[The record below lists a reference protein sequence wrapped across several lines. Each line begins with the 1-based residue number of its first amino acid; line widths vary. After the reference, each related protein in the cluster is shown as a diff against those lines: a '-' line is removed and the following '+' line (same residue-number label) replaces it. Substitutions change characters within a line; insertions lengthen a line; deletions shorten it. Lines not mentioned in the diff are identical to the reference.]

1 MKKTFKQFTQALY
14 PGQPS
19 PSGFPDTPPVEQL
32 PNGFHPDYGQKGS
45 MYNTLDK
52 TSAMSMPPTG
62 NPEIDTKVEK
72 AKKQP
77 K

>member
-19 PSGFPDTPPVEQL
+19 PNGFPDQDPPKQL
-32 PNGFHPDYGQKGS
+32 PNGFHQDYGQRDS

-62 NPEIDTKVEK
+62 NPEIDKKVEK
-72 AKKQP
+72 ARKQP

>member
-1 MKKTFKQFTQALY
+1 MKTFKQFSKALY

-19 PSGFPDTPPVEQL
+19 PSGFPDAPPVKQL
-32 PNGFHPDYGQKGS
+32 PNGFHSDYGQKGN
-45 MYNTLDK
+45 MYNTLDR

-62 NPEIDTKVEK
+62 NPEIDKKVEK

>member
-1 MKKTFKQFTQALY
+1 MKTFKQFSKALY

-19 PSGFPDTPPVEQL
+19 PNGFPDAPPSPQL
-32 PNGFHPDYGQKGS
+32 PNGFHQDYGQRDS
-45 MYNTLDK
+45 MFNRMDK
-52 TSAMSMPPTG
+52 ATALATPPTG
-62 NPEIDTKVEK
+62 NPIIDKKVNQ

>member
-19 PSGFPDTPPVEQL
+19 PNGFPDDPPPRQL
-32 PNGFHPDYGQKGS
+32 PNGFHQDYGQRDS

-52 TSAMSMPPTG
+52 TSADSMTMTG
-62 NPEIDTKVEK
+62 NPEIDKKILK
-72 AKKQP
+72 ARKQP

>member
-1 MKKTFKQFTQALY
+1 
-14 PGQPS
+14 
-19 PSGFPDTPPVEQL
+19 
-32 PNGFHPDYGQKGS
+32 

-52 TSAMSMPPTG
+52 ASAMSMPPTG
-62 NPEIDTKVEK
+62 NPEIDKKVEK